1 MRLSNLVLIAGVA
14 IVAFCL
20 FRIAALP
27 GPDNIP
33 QADAGKAPAP
43 CETRNIADDAPQRLS
58 ILGVSPGRN
67 TIGGKIGLCVYGV
80 VSKAAEAKAAADGE
94 TPSKIELSVWF
105 NGVRSP
111 QAISADSVFGLR
123 EYVVP
128 LTTPEDASKENATFW
143 RAVLAGGAP
152 LGGELTLSSALSRL
166 GDWRAQY
173 AFKTIEIAL
182 SRADAGA
189 PETRPPAI
197 FRLGVYEQKAALLG
211 LFGFVALTL
220 WVALFARESTL
231 LRENGTTTTAGAPSG
246 PYSLGRVQ
254 MAFWFV
260 LITAG
265 FLVLWLTIGQYN
277 SVMTSSVLALIGIS
291 GTTGLAAIAIN
302 GDGMK
307 TRTSK
312 GFLSDIFSDDTGPQL
327 HRIQAVVWTLI
338 LGLIFAWNVLWN
350 FRFVD
355 FDAQLLLLMAFVNGL
370 YLGFKPKEAT

>member
-1 MRLSNLVLIAGVA
+1 MRLSNIVLIAGVGV
-14 IVAFCL
+14 VAFCL

-33 QADAGKAPAP
+33 QADAGKASPS
-43 CETRNIADDAPQRLS
+43 CETRKLADDAPQRLS
-58 ILGVSPGRN
+58 ILGVSPSQN
-67 TIGGKIGLCVYGV
+67 TIGGKIRLCVYGV

-94 TPSKIELSVWF
+94 TPAKVELSVWF

-111 QAISADSVFGLR
+111 QTISADPVFGPR
-123 EYVVP
+123 DYAIP
-128 LTTPEDASKENATFW
+128 LTTPEDASKDLATFW
-143 RAVLAGGAP
+143 RSVLAGGAP
-152 LGGELTLSSALSRL
+152 LGGELTLESAFEKLK
-166 GDWRAQY
+166 DWRPEY
-173 AFKTIEIAL
+173 AFKSIEIAL

-211 LFGFVALTL
+211 LLGFVALTA

-231 LRENGTTTTAGAPSG
+231 LRENGRTTASGAPAG

-254 MAFWFV
+254 MAFWFI

-302 GDGMK
+302 GDEMK
-307 TRTSK
+307 SRTSK
-312 GFLSDIFSDDTGPQL
+312 GFLPDIFSDDAGPQL